1 MRLTLGK
8 FNLAALAAL
17 TAPAVLIFETAAR
30 EHGAAALLRVGFYAA
45 LALGLVFL
53 NQAMTR
59 LSDDRLDG
67 VAKPLAGAA
76 VSLGSVAALLIFT
89 IARV

>member
-1 MRLTLGK
+1 MRLTLRK

-30 EHGAAALLRVGFYAA
+30 DHGAALLRVGFYAA

-53 NQAMTR
+53 NHAMTR

-67 VAKPLAGAA
+67 VARPLAGAA
-76 VSLGSVAALLIFT
+76 LALGSVAALLVFT
-89 IARV
+89 VARV